1 MSECLYRQVAPSLEW
16 HAGQT
21 PKKMVE
27 GSFVYFQLYSFSSL
41 SVFFK
46 VIFLMFIETKSR
58 VLCIHCI

>member
-46 VIFLMFIETKSR
+46 VIFFN
-58 VLCIHCI
+58 VY